1 MQRLPFDIT
10 ELWKD
15 PLKLANTPRPANRRS
30 TSNLGHNFGVGEPAF
45 RQAVVIKNGGRIRY
59 EQSILGTLK
68 SLFSFP
74 PPWLIAPCP
83 GYFCSLFW
91 PGKPDSLITFISLHC
106 KVTLIQ
112 IKYLTLLKFRVCVRH
127 TGVVAS
133 IPLEAGVKPQ
143 CGNSCATIQEWWS
156 RMKLCLVVAA
166 TSTAVRR
173 SWRRE
178 IVD

>member
-30 TSNLGHNFGVGEPAF
+30 TSNLGDNFGVGEPAF
-45 RQAVVIKNGGRIRY
+45 RQAVVIKNGGRRRY
-59 EQSILGTLK
+59 EQSILGALK

-74 PPWLIAPCP
+74 PPWLILLMPVYSMCDAPCP

-106 KVTLIQ
+106 KVMLIQ
-112 IKYLTLLKFRVCVRH
+112 IKYLTLLKFRVCATLELWLQSHWRLGLNLNVVTLVLQSRNG
-127 TGVVAS
+127 GVGWNFA
-133 IPLEAGVKPQ
+133 
-143 CGNSCATIQEWWS
+143 
-156 RMKLCLVVAA
+156 
-166 TSTAVRR
+166 
-173 SWRRE
+173 
-178 IVD
+178 

>member
-59 EQSILGTLK
+59 EQSILGALK
-68 SLFSFP
+68 SLLSFP
-74 PPWLIAPCP
+74 PPWLILLMPVYSVCAAPCP
-83 GYFCSLFW
+83 GYFCLLFW

-112 IKYLTLLKFRVCVRH
+112 IKYLTLLKFCVCVPH
-127 TGVVAS
+127 WS
-133 IPLEAGVKPQ
+133 
-143 CGNSCATIQEWWS
+143 CGFNPIGSCG
-156 RMKLCLVVAA
+156 
-166 TSTAVRR
+166 
-173 SWRRE
+173 
-178 IVD
+178 